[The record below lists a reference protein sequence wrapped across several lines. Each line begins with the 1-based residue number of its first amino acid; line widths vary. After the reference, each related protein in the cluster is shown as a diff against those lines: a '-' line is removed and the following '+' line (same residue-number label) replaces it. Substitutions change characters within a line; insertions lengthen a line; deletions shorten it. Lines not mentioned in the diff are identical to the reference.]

1 MSLASGPGLDMAMPQ
16 FYPQPGEKIADVLK
30 QLTKRKTQL
39 AQAFTR
45 WEELEQSSQR
55 RL

>member
-16 FYPQPGEKIADVLK
+16 FYQQPDEKIALVQK

-39 AQAFTR
+39 AKAFTR
-45 WEELEQSSQR
+45 
-55 RL
+55 